1 MTPAGVRGR
10 GGQRIRVVAVRL
22 DVSCAASPF
31 WQKVRDVV
39 DHVLAAQVMPAS
51 RWTLTIRRQDAADA
65 RMLVEMEGDSPAD
78 HWAVVINDDALE
90 VTVAVEVDGD
100 DDLAPPD
107 KTAAF
112 LVDLLDHVA
121 EPDPEWG

>member
-1 MTPAGVRGR
+1 M
-10 GGQRIRVVAVRL
+10 RVVAVRL
-22 DVSCAASPF
+22 EVSCAASPF

-51 RWTLTIRRQDAADA
+51 RWTLTIRRQNAADA
-65 RMLVEMEGDSPAD
+65 RMLVEMERDSPAD
-78 HWAVVINDDALE
+78 HWAVFINDDAME
-90 VTVAVEVDGD
+90 VTVAVALALDGD

-112 LVDLLDHVA
+112 LVVLLDHVA
-121 EPDPEWG
+121 EPDPECG